1 MGLLRFIYAI
11 AVVLIH
17 TNPIFGFT
25 LLSRDLAVWSFF
37 IISGFYM
44 GLILNEKYIGKNK
57 SFLLFLSNR
66 FLRIYPVYVA
76 SLILTF
82 AILLILTSFHV
93 PNPLSEYLAFQTG
106 ITARIWD
113 FFRNTTLLIA
123 PEYFYEPKTFPGY
136 LFLSQAWTLQLELL
150 FYFFAPF
157 LFRKKWYVVILS
169 LFIILIFDYKFL
181 YPLKLFS
188 GQSLIYRF
196 FANVP
201 FFLMG
206 GVSYKLY
213 SGLSK
218 FKFKKSTLSVVF
230 IAFLLIT
237 FSYNYLHLS
246 LPFVSSYHHTDW
258 LYYIGLL
265 VVIPFVFLYT
275 KKSKIDR
282 LIGELSYPAYII
294 HTLVITLL
302 VVLFPKNTTSPL
314 YSISVVL
321 ITTFAAILLAYFV
334 DRRVDAWRQRRLK
347 LTKKKKNQFY
357 GLFPKIKIKLT
368 NWYKN

>member
-17 TNPIFGFT
+17 TTPILGFT

-44 GLILNEKYIGKNK
+44 GLILNEKYVGKNK
-57 SFLLFLSNR
+57 SYFLFLSNR
-66 FLRIYPVYVA
+66 FLRIYPVYFV
-76 SLILTF
+76 SLILTM
-82 AILLILTSFHV
+82 LLLVFLSAMHIQ
-93 PNPLSEYLAFQTG
+93 NPLSDYLSFQTG
-106 ITARIWD
+106 IVARVWD
-113 FFRNTTLLIA
+113 FLRNTTLLIA
-123 PEYFYEPKTFPGY
+123 PEYFYEPRTFPGY

-157 LFRKKWYVVILS
+157 LFRKKWYIVLLS
-169 LFIILIFDYKFL
+169 LFVILVFDYRFL

-196 FANVP
+196 FANIP

-218 FKFKKSTLSVVF
+218 VSFKKRTLTTIF
-230 IAFLLIT
+230 FAFLCIT
-237 FSYNYLHLS
+237 LLYNYLNLS
-246 LPFVSSYHHTDW
+246 VPFVSSHHHTDW
-258 LYYIGLL
+258 LYYAGLL
-265 VVIPFVFLYT
+265 IVIPFVFLYT
-275 KKSKIDR
+275 KKSKTDR

-294 HTLVITLL
+294 HALVITFLA
-302 VVLFPKNTTSPL
+302 VSFPGSTTSTL
-314 YSISVVL
+314 YSIAVVL
-321 ITTFAAILLAYFV
+321 ITIVLSILLAFFV
-334 DRRVDAWRQRRLK
+334 DRKVDLWRQRRLR
-347 LTKKKKNQFY
+347 LSKKKQTQFY
-357 GLFPKIKIKLT
+357 GLFPKIKLKLT
-368 NWYKN
+368 NWHKK